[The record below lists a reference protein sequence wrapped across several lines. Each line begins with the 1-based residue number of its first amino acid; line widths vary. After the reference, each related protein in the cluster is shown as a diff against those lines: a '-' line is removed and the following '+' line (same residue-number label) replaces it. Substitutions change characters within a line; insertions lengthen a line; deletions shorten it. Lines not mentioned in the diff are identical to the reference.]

1 MQKFFQ
7 IIGRNFLARCS
18 KLHFNCPEEH
28 DSWRKKLFFVKCW
41 FFFSFS
47 DLEQIFFESFAETFR
62 QLRENCNLSVHR
74 NILKEKCFLFWQI
87 FFFSFRDFERSIFEL
102 SDKIILS
109 ILSKT
114 AINVSRGT
122 ICWKLLVSKTW
133 NCSTSSGLWMKI
145 FLNSCRKI
153 LPQLSKLYLCVLT
166 TFTSKFFSWK
176 LWKFFCPFWILI
188 ASASFLTEFSSAGFL
203 KLHSTCQNIFSRKN
217 FWSENFFFQFFKGFR
232 IWVKNFRTY
241 GVNCS
246 AALSKLHFFRQRNKK
261 RERLFSQN
269 CINLYQFSAFR
280 VGRSGPSVAI
290 FDSFVKFDF
299 FVSKETFWIK
309 I

>member
-87 FFFSFRDFERSIFEL
+87 FFFSFREFERSIFEL

-145 FLNSCRKI
+145 SWILARKLRHSCRNCSWVSRLHLQVSFCFKI
-153 LPQLSKLYLCVLT
+153 MHFFCRFVFCMIQLSFWLNFLRRALQNCTLRARGYFRGKIFDVR
-166 TFTSKFFSWK
+166 FFS
-176 LWKFFCPFWILI
+176 IL
-188 ASASFLTEFSSAGFL
+188 
-203 KLHSTCQNIFSRKN
+203 
-217 FWSENFFFQFFKGFR
+217 
-232 IWVKNFRTY
+232 
-241 GVNCS
+241 
-246 AALSKLHFFRQRNKK
+246 
-261 RERLFSQN
+261 
-269 CINLYQFSAFR
+269 
-280 VGRSGPSVAI
+280 
-290 FDSFVKFDF
+290 
-299 FVSKETFWIK
+299 
-309 I
+309 